1 MEVDPKTIKEAHRA
15 TSALGDRISE
25 VLDDHNLDPQA
36 KVQEIADDIYRL
48 CSSTDP
54 KEKIS
59 TILWNLWAVFIEKVQ
74 TLPGHILVE
83 TLVGVRQ
90 RDGASHILV
99 ETLVNLRQRDG
110 AVVNL
115 IEVSIVIR

>member
-1 MEVDPKTIKEAHRA
+1 MEVDLNTIKEAHLA
-15 TSALGDRISE
+15 TSALGNRISK
-25 VLDDHNLDPQA
+25 VLKDDNLDRQA

-59 TILWNLWAVFIEKVQ
+59 TTLWNLWAVFIEKLQ
-74 TLPGHILVE
+74 WAS
-83 TLVGVRQ
+83 
-90 RDGASHILV
+90 RDTLV

>member
-1 MEVDPKTIKEAHRA
+1 MEVDLNTIKEAHLA
-15 TSALGDRISE
+15 TSALGNRISK
-25 VLDDHNLDPQA
+25 VLDDKNLDRQA

-74 TLPGHILVE
+74 T
-83 TLVGVRQ
+83 
-90 RDGASHILV
+90 ASRPILV

>member
-1 MEVDPKTIKEAHRA
+1 MEVDLNTIKEADLA
-15 TSALGDRISE
+15 TSALGDRISKI
-25 VLDDHNLDPQA
+25 LDDSSNRQA
-36 KVQEIADDIYRL
+36 KVQKIADDIHRL

-59 TILWNLWAVFIEKVQ
+59 TILWNLWAVYLEKVQ
-74 TLPGHILVE
+74 T
-83 TLVGVRQ
+83 VGLAPTI
-90 RDGASHILV
+90 DMDTLV

-115 IEVSIVIR
+115 IEVSIVIW

>member
-1 MEVDPKTIKEAHRA
+1 MEVDLNTIKEAHLA
-15 TSALGDRISE
+15 TSALGNRISE
-25 VLDDHNLDPQA
+25 VLGDNLDRQA
-36 KVQEIADDIYRL
+36 KVQAIANDIHRL

-74 TLPGHILVE
+74 VAVEAPSTDCDILVK
-83 TLVGVRQ
+83 
-90 RDGASHILV
+90 
-99 ETLVNLRQRDG
+99 TLVNLRQRDG

>member
-1 MEVDPKTIKEAHRA
+1 MEVDPNTIEEAHLA
-15 TSALGDRISE
+15 TSALGNRISE
-25 VLDDHNLDPQA
+25 VFVDRNLNRQA

-54 KEKIS
+54 KEKLS
-59 TILWNLWAVFIEKVQ
+59 TILWDLWAVFIEKVQ
-74 TLPGHILVE
+74 WGLRPILVE
-83 TLVGVRQ
+83 
-90 RDGASHILV
+90 S
-99 ETLVNLRQRDG
+99 LVNLRQRDG